1 MPTDREEQEVK
12 EAALRLLIELPYEV
26 RQEILKIGPQEF
38 SRRIMGAKEPVQH
51 RS

>member
-1 MPTDREEQEVK
+1 MPTEREEQEAR

-26 RQEILKIGPQEF
+26 RQEILKIGPDEL
-38 SRRIMGAKEPVQH
+38 SKRILGAKEPVEH